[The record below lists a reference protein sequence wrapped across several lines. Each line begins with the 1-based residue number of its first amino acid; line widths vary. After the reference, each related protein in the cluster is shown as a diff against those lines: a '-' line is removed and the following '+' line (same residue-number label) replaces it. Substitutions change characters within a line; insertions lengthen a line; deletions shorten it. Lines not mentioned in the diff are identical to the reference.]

1 VRGTSPYQR
10 GTETV
15 DETPVPELKGIA
27 SRRQAVMANL
37 PGRIHLDENSP
48 NTASEI
54 KRAFKDSFVDH
65 LPKDIGG
72 ERINTAR
79 LFRNYQNTLEQAAL
93 RNGLDPNFVKAIAW
107 MEQTHGFYDEGFIGS
122 GFEKIGKKNE
132 SIRPMNIHVQLWQ
145 DLGINRKSMMDIPTN
160 IEAGAYILGQLWNKT
175 EQPTIAKVATL
186 YVKLGATEVNDYG
199 RTVEKFYKTR
209 PWEQITRVDQEK

>member
-1 VRGTSPYQR
+1 
-10 GTETV
+10 
-15 DETPVPELKGIA
+15 
-27 SRRQAVMANL
+27 
-37 PGRIHLDENSP
+37 
-48 NTASEI
+48 
-54 KRAFKDSFVDH
+54 
-65 LPKDIGG
+65 
-72 ERINTAR
+72 
-79 LFRNYQNTLEQAAL
+79 
-93 RNGLDPNFVKAIAW
+93 
-107 MEQTHGFYDEGFIGS
+107 
-122 GFEKIGKKNE
+122 
-132 SIRPMNIHVQLWQ
+132 MNIHVQLWQ